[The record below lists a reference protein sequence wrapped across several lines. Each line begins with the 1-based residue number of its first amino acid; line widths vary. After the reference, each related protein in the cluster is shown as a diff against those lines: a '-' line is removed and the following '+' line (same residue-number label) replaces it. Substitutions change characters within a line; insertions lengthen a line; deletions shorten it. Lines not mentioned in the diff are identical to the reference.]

1 VANIKELTT
10 LMRQLEDQ
18 LVVCMRCGMCQAVC
32 PVFAQTGRE
41 ADVAR
46 GKLALLDG
54 LLLEMF
60 DDPRGVNERLNRC
73 LLCGSCAANCPSG
86 VNVLDIFLKAR
97 AIITGYLGLP
107 AAKKVV
113 LRRLLAHPHLLD
125 RVAEW
130 GAKFQKV
137 LTRPVNDIVGTSCA
151 RFASP
156 LLADRHF
163 RPLAPVP
170 FHRLVPSLN
179 SKPGGSG
186 LKVALF
192 VGCLIDKIFPNIA
205 QATIK
210 VLAHHGVGVFI
221 PEGQGCCGI
230 PAISSGDSQ
239 TFRELVRYNL
249 DKFATQEFDYLVT
262 ACATC
267 TSTIKKI
274 WPSLLD
280 TESRDLRDAVRSLA
294 ERVVDIN
301 QFLVNHL
308 SVPTVPSSGR
318 DSAVKV
324 SYHDPCHLKKSLGVA
339 TEPRLLLRSTP
350 GYELVEMPE
359 ADSCCGMGGSFNLSY
374 YDLSS
379 RIGRLKR
386 DHIKASG
393 CSVVATGCP
402 ACMLQISEMLSK
414 HGDQIAVKHPVEIY
428 AGGLPGSVSEL

>member
-1 VANIKELTT
+1 MEADYSK
-10 LMRQLEDQ
+10 
-18 LVVCMRCGMCQAVC
+18 CKRCGQCMSVC
-32 PVFAQTGRE
+32 PVYQATFRE

-54 LLLEMF
+54 LLQEMF
-60 DDPRGVNERLNRC
+60 DDPRGVNDRLNRC

-107 AAKKVV
+107 AAKRII
-113 LRRLLAHPHLLD
+113 LRRLLAHPQLLD

-137 LTRPVNDIVGTSCA
+137 LARPVNEIVGTSCA

-163 RPLAPVP
+163 RLLAPVP
-170 FHRLVPSLN
+170 FHRLTPSLN
-179 SKPGGSG
+179 TRPGKSG

-192 VGCLIDKIFPNIA
+192 VGCLIDKIFPSIA
-205 QATIK
+205 RATVE

-267 TSTIKKI
+267 TATIKKV

-280 TESRDLRDAVRSLA
+280 TEPQDLRDAVQRLA
-294 ERVVDIN
+294 KRVADIN
-301 QFLVNHL
+301 QFLVTHL
-308 SVPTVPSSGR
+308 SVPAVTPSAQ
-318 DSAVKV
+318 DHAVKV

-339 TEPRLLLRSTP
+339 TEPRSLLRSTP
-350 GYELVEMPE
+350 GFQFVEIPE

-379 RIGRLKR
+379 QIGGLKR

-393 CSVVATGCP
+393 CSVLATGCP
-402 ACMLQISEMLSK
+402 ACMLQISEILSK

-428 AGGLPGSVSEL
+428 ADRLPKSISQV